1 MTPDIRVYCH
11 ALLDEIDATSEV
23 AQLKVRVTASPIDS
37 AANKA
42 LLKFIAKS
50 LDVPLRTVTLVRS
63 EKNRSKVLLISDT
76 NAASVLARIH
86 K

>member
-1 MTPDIRVYCH
+1 MTPDICVYRQ

-42 LLKFIAKS
+42 VLKFTAC
-50 LDVPLRTVTLVRS
+50 LAAHRDPRS
-63 EKNRSKVLLISDT
+63 R
-76 NAASVLARIH
+76 
-86 K
+86 

>member
-1 MTPDIRVYCH
+1 MPDIRVYCH

-42 LLKFIAKS
+42 VLKFTAC
-50 LDVPLRTVTLVRS
+50 LAAHRDPRS
-63 EKNRSKVLLISDT
+63 R
-76 NAASVLARIH
+76 
-86 K
+86 